1 MLNLILIDD
10 EADARQLLRA
20 LLAEHTDCRIIGE
33 ANSFATASLVL
44 QKTKPDVVF
53 LDIDLSDGT
62 GFDVLKTLPTIDFS
76 IVFVTASNSFALK
89 AFQVNALDYLLKPIS
104 PDDLQRALTKIRQ
117 NQAQKPNIQ
126 AQIEGVVSAMQ
137 HHKLE
142 KLVLTTAKGVHF
154 IPLDDIIYLK
164 SEGNYTTVF
173 TTKNEHIMVSQ
184 NLGNFDHLD
193 TEGGQFFRTHQSY
206 ILNMTAVRH
215 IIKHEDGDFALLH
228 DGTKIPISRRKKEAF
243 LNKMTRL
250 VKFLL

>member
-1 MLNLILIDD
+1 MLNIILIDD
-10 EADARQLLRA
+10 EADARQLLRGM
-20 LLAEHTDCRIIGE
+20 LTEHTDCRIIGE
-33 ANSFATASLVL
+33 ADSFATASLL
-44 QKTKPDVVF
+44 LPKTKPDVVF

-62 GFDVLKTLPTIDFS
+62 GFDVLKALPTIDFS

-104 PDDLQRALTKIRQ
+104 PDDLQRALAKIRQ
-117 NQAQKPNIQ
+117 NQSAKPDVQAQMQ
-126 AQIEGVVSAMQ
+126 AQIQSAMSAMQ

-154 IPLDDIIYLK
+154 IPFDDIIYLT

-184 NLGNFDHLD
+184 NLGTFDHLV
-193 TEGGQFFRTHQSY
+193 TEGGVFFRTHQSY
-206 ILNMTAVRH
+206 ILNIKAVRQ
-215 IIKHEDGDFALLH
+215 ILKHDDGDFALLH

-243 LNKMTRL
+243 LSKMTR
-250 VKFLL
+250 FN